1 MKQPR
6 GKPFQKG
13 QSGNPNGRPTGSRN
27 KRTLALEEMLGNH
40 IGAIT
45 QKAVDAAIN
54 GDMAAIKMIMDRMLP
69 PARSRPISI
78 ELPPITDIA
87 SVSIAQSE
95 ILKAVTEGDLLLD
108 EAEALTGLLEARRR
122 SFEAADLE
130 ERIKQL
136 EERF

>member
-1 MKQPR
+1 
-6 GKPFQKG
+6 
-13 QSGNPNGRPTGSRN
+13 
-27 KRTLALEEMLGNH
+27 MLGDH
-40 IGAIT
+40 IGPIT

-95 ILKAVTEGDLLLD
+95 ILKAVTEGDLLLE

>member
-1 MKQPR
+1 MKQLR

-13 QSGNPNGRPTGSRN
+13 QSVNPNGRPAGSRN